1 MEDFCRQIK
10 FVGRYLSRLLLSD
23 EREAKNWL
31 PSEFPLLR
39 LLEEE
44 RLRTTFRSL
53 LSVRSGVTLLGVAE
67 LLGVTLFL
75 SREAELSLRTS
86 FLRTSSLRA
95 ELGRIVT
102 VPKSER
108 RCVL

>member
-1 MEDFCRQIK
+1 MPE
-10 FVGRYLSRLLLSD
+10 
-23 EREAKNWL
+23 E
-31 PSEFPLLR
+31 EFPLLR

-44 RLRTTFRSL
+44 RSETELRVPLLLFTLSWLRLLLRL